1 MGLGDTI
8 VVMHGGKVRQVG
20 TPEEIYLHPANTFV
34 ANFIGSPPMNL
45 VEDDGRIL
53 GFRPESFLPMTTF
66 AATDQ
71 ILRIELTVQRVE
83 YLGCDR
89 LLYGITGAPLQT
101 TRVIARSEEHT
112 SELQSLMRIS
122 YAVFCL
128 KKKNCTHSH
137 II

>member
-1 MGLGDTI
+1 
-8 VVMHGGKVRQVG
+8 
-20 TPEEIYLHPANTFV
+20 
-34 ANFIGSPPMNL
+34 MNR

-53 GFRPESFLPMTTF
+53 GFRPESFLPTTTF

-101 TRVIARSEEHT
+101 TRVIARLPASLSLSPESGRPQAFPSRQEYLRHYHTSPGNRSEERR
-112 SELQSLMRIS
+112 EGN
-122 YAVFCL
+122 
-128 KKKNCTHSH
+128 KWGNK
-137 II
+137 

>member
-1 MGLGDTI
+1 
-8 VVMHGGKVRQVG
+8 
-20 TPEEIYLHPANTFV
+20 
-34 ANFIGSPPMNL
+34 MNR

-53 GFRPESFLPMTTF
+53 GFRPESFLPTTTF

-101 TRVIARSEEHT
+101 TRVIARLPASMSLSPEIGSPMAFAVREED
-112 SELQSLMRIS
+112 LS
-122 YAVFCL
+122 YFDKASGESIAPPAHEIGRGTCRERW
-128 KKKNCTHSH
+128 CRYG
-137 II
+137 